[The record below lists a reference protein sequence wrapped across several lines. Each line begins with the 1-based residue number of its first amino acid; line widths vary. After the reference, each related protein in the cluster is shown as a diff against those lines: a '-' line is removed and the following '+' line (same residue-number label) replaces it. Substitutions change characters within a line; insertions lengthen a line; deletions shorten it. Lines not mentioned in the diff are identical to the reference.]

1 MGEYGPSV
9 LPETLK
15 SSTLDMYWLKQF
27 SYRYTSKKTL
37 NKYHSGE
44 LSSETL
50 SPANYRNLLLAS
62 GENKKSADIKA
73 AKLHLEQRR
82 NK

>member
-1 MGEYGPSV
+1 MSEYGSAV
-9 LPETLK
+9 LPESLK
-15 SSTLDMYWLKQF
+15 SSALDMYWLKQF

-37 NKYHSGE
+37 GKYHSGE

-73 AKLHLEQRR
+73 AKLHLEQKR